1 MVKQSLQQSLQ
12 QKLSPQ
18 QIQLMKLIE
27 LSTLELEQKV
37 KDEIETN
44 PALDDESVLPET
56 LNTEEDFEDI
66 DDYKNTDE
74 LEAKQDFDINEYISD
89 DDIPDYKLYANNSSD
104 DDIQEKSPIV
114 GGETHFDNL
123 KLQLGEVKLSKK
135 EHIIGNYI
143 IGCVDDDGYIRRTI
157 EEVIDDLVFKE
168 NIVCD
173 VFEVQKIVSIVQEFD
188 PPGIGARNLQEC
200 LLLQLKRK
208 QQNAIIL
215 FAIDIINLQFTQFVN
230 KHYKKI
236 CEKFKVDHD
245 ELKKAI
251 LEIEKLNPKPASSS
265 SNTKYTQQIIPDFTV
280 MINED
285 DIQFYLNSRNAPS
298 LNVSK
303 EYMGML
309 NLYKEQGENL
319 NKDNKQALLFVKQKL
334 DSARWFIN
342 AIQQR
347 QNTLISTM
355 TSIIKIQKKYFL
367 SGDEKDLFPM
377 ILKDISEDINMDIS
391 TISRVVNSKYVE
403 TPYGIKLLK
412 YYFSESMSKQGG
424 ENVSVKEIKSI
435 IKDKISQEIP
445 NKPLNDQ
452 ALVDFLNHK
461 GYQIARRTVAKYREQ
476 MHIPVA
482 RLRKKI

>member
-37 KDEIETN
+37 KDELEVN
-44 PALDDESVLPET
+44 PALDNDNDQSDLSENDIISEDTESSRE
-56 LNTEEDFEDI
+56 NQDI
-66 DDYKNTDE
+66 DIDQY
-74 LEAKQDFDINEYISD
+74 LSD
-89 DDIPDYKLYANNSSD
+89 DEIPEYKLYSNNQN
-104 DDIQEKSPIV
+104 IEELNERPPIV
-114 GGETHFDNL
+114 GGHTYLDELNN
-123 KLQLGEVKLSKK
+123 QIREVKLSKK
-135 EHIIGNYI
+135 ELKIGKYI
-143 IGCVDDDGYIRRTI
+143 LGCIDDDGYIRRTMEQI
-157 EEVIDDLVFKE
+157 IDDLLFKE
-168 NIVCD
+168 NLNVEL
-173 VFEVQKIVSIVQEFD
+173 VEVERILSIVRNFD
-188 PPGIGARNLQEC
+188 PPGVGAHNLQEC
-200 LLLQLKRK
+200 LLLQLERK
-208 QQNAIIL
+208 EKTESTL
-215 FAIDIINLQFTQFVN
+215 FAIRIIKLQFKQFVN
-230 KHYKKI
+230 KHYDKI

-245 ELKKAI
+245 QLKKAI
-251 LEIEKLNPKPASSS
+251 FEIEKLNPKPVSS
-265 SNTKYTQQIIPDFTV
+265 SNSTKYTQQIIPDFTIL
-280 MINED
+280 INED
-285 DIQFYLNSRNAPS
+285 DIQFYLNARNAPS

-347 QNTLISTM
+347 QQTLISTM

-367 SGDEKDLFPM
+367 SGDEKDLSPM
-377 ILKDISEDINMDIS
+377 ILKDVSEDINMDIS

-403 TPYGIKLLK
+403 TPYGIKSLK
-412 YYFSESMSKQGG
+412 YYFSESMSKEGG

-435 IKDKISQEIP
+435 IKDKISQEITT
-445 NKPLNDQ
+445 NPLNDQ

-461 GYQIARRTVAKYREQ
+461 GYKIARRTVAKYREQ

>member
-37 KDEIETN
+37 KDELEVN
-44 PALDDESVLPET
+44 PALDNDNDQSDLSENDIIS
-56 LNTEEDFEDI
+56 EDI
-66 DDYKNTDE
+66 ESSREN
-74 LEAKQDFDINEYISD
+74 QDIDIDQYLSD
-89 DDIPDYKLYANNSSD
+89 DEIPEYKLYSKNQNS
-104 DDIQEKSPIV
+104 EELNERPPIV
-114 GGETHFDNL
+114 GGHTYLDELNN
-123 KLQLGEVKLSKK
+123 QIREVKLSKK
-135 EHIIGNYI
+135 ELKIGKYI
-143 IGCVDDDGYIRRTI
+143 LGCIDDDGYIRRTTEQI
-157 EEVIDDLVFKE
+157 IDDLLFKE
-168 NIVCD
+168 NLNVEL
-173 VFEVQKIVSIVQEFD
+173 VEVERVLSIVRNFD
-188 PPGIGARNLQEC
+188 PPGVGAHNLQEC
-200 LLLQLKRK
+200 LLLQLERK
-208 QQNAIIL
+208 EKTESIL
-215 FAIDIINLQFTQFVN
+215 FAIRIIKLQFKQFVN
-230 KHYKKI
+230 KHYDKI
-236 CEKFKVDHD
+236 CEKFKVDHAQ
-245 ELKKAI
+245 LKKAI
-251 LEIEKLNPKPASSS
+251 FEIEKLNPKPVSS
-265 SNTKYTQQIIPDFTV
+265 SNSTKYTQQIIPDFTIL
-280 MINED
+280 INED
-285 DIQFYLNSRNAPS
+285 DIQFYLNARNAPS

-347 QNTLISTM
+347 QQTLISTM

-367 SGDEKDLFPM
+367 SGDEKDLSPM
-377 ILKDISEDINMDIS
+377 ILKDVSEDINMDIS

-403 TPYGIKLLK
+403 TPYGIKSLK
-412 YYFSESMSKQGG
+412 YYFSESMSKEGG

-435 IKDKISQEIP
+435 IKDKISQEITT
-445 NKPLNDQ
+445 NPLNDQ

-461 GYQIARRTVAKYREQ
+461 GYKIARRTVAKYREQ